1 MGKIST
7 DKYIFLTPRA
17 YIVIYLLKVG
27 KAKASEIAESTQ
39 IPYQTVIQNIRWL
52 LAEGYVIKEQEG
64 EEIYYVLTGKGRELA
79 TTELEKIRKLIE
91 VVQ

>member
-17 YIVIYLLKVG
+17 YIIIYLLKAG

-64 EEIYYVLTGKGRELA
+64 EEIYYVLTDKGRQLA

-91 VVQ
+91 EVQ

>member
-52 LAEGYVIKEQEG
+52 LAEGYVIKEQKD
-64 EEIYYVLTGKGRELA
+64 EEIYYVLTDKGRHLA

>member
-52 LAEGYVIKEQEG
+52 LAEGYIIKEQKD
-64 EEIYYVLTGKGRELA
+64 EEIYYVLTDKGRHLA

>member
-7 DKYIFLTPRA
+7 DKYISLTPRA

-27 KAKASEIAESTQ
+27 KAKASEITKSTQ

-64 EEIYYVLTGKGRELA
+64 EEIYYVLTDKGRHLA

>member
-27 KAKASEIAESTQ
+27 KAKASEITKSTQ

-64 EEIYYVLTGKGRELA
+64 EEIYYVLTDKGRHLA

>member
-27 KAKASEIAESTQ
+27 KAKASEIVESTQ

-52 LAEGYVIKEQEG
+52 LAEGYIIKEQKD
-64 EEIYYVLTGKGRELA
+64 EEIYYVLTDKGRHLA

>member
-27 KAKASEIAESTQ
+27 KAKASEITKSTQ

-52 LAEGYVIKEQEG
+52 LAEGYVIKEQKD
-64 EEIYYVLTGKGRELA
+64 EEIYYVLTDKGRHLA

>member
-17 YIVIYLLKVG
+17 YIIVHLLKVG
-27 KAKASEIAESTQ
+27 KAKASEISENTQ

-52 LAEGYVIKEQEG
+52 LAEGYVVKEQKG
-64 EEIYYVLTGKGRELA
+64 EEIYYKLTDKGKQLA
-79 TTELEKIRKLIE
+79 TAELEKIRKLVE

>member
-27 KAKASEIAESTQ
+27 KAKASEIAKSTQ

-52 LAEGYVIKEQEG
+52 LAEGYVIKEQKD
-64 EEIYYVLTGKGRELA
+64 EEIYYVLTDKGRQLA

>member
-1 MGKIST
+1 M
-7 DKYIFLTPRA
+7 
-17 YIVIYLLKVG
+17 
-27 KAKASEIAESTQ
+27 Q

-52 LAEGYVIKEQEG
+52 LAEGYIIKEQEG
-64 EEIYYVLTGKGRELA
+64 EEIYYVLTDKGRHLA

>member
-7 DKYIFLTPRA
+7 DKYIFLTPGA

-27 KAKASEIAESTQ
+27 KASEIDESTQ

-52 LAEGYVIKEQEG
+52 LAKGYVIKGQGG
-64 EEIYYVLTGKGRELA
+64 EEICYVLTDKGRQLA
-79 TTELEKIRKLIE
+79 TELEKIRKLIE
-91 VVQ
+91 IVL

>member
-7 DKYIFLTPRA
+7 DKYIFLTPKA

-27 KAKASEIAESTQ
+27 KAKASKAESTQ

-52 LAEGYVIKEQEG
+52 LAEGYVINEQKG
-64 EEIYYVLTGKGRELA
+64 EEIYYVLTDKGKQLA

>member
-27 KAKASEIAESTQ
+27 KAKASEITKNTQ

-64 EEIYYVLTGKGRELA
+64 EEIYYVLTDKGRHLA

-91 VVQ
+91 VVK